1 MKQRII
7 SLFCLVLAAV
17 LLAPA
22 ALAGWQP
29 PEEASAPEA
38 AAVYLAELNTG
49 TVLYERNADEP
60 RAIASLTKMMTC
72 LLLAESGAD
81 LDEVFLVPQELAE
94 EFWHIRAEDG
104 AYINLQ
110 VGEETNLRDLMYCT
124 MLPSTNDT
132 ASTIAWRLAGSIEA
146 FVEQM
151 NRRAAQLGCE
161 NTRYSC
167 PHGLYDAGNWSTAR
181 DLARI
186 AAACMDNE
194 RMREVCTSYEWWL
207 PLNNVQT
214 VVRTPGAPEGM
225 YLRIGSS
232 IQMQTPDSPLYRPWA
247 RGVKTGFTDAAG
259 RCIVTTAETDTGRYL
274 LVLLGEPNRKAEDG
288 IQLLHHDAAALLD
301 WAVERFEVGQA
312 LTGEKA
318 LAQIPVRWCEETAL
332 LDAYPAG
339 SITALLCADTPAE
352 LTVELTCEELQ
363 APVAAGTQ
371 VGTVTVQRAGEVLG
385 TLPLEVRQELTRSDE
400 LYYRELLAPYRTHI
414 LAGLAAV
421 CLVLVLA
428 VFALVRRARRRTP
441 ARRR

>member
-1 MKQRII
+1 
-7 SLFCLVLAAV
+7 
-17 LLAPA
+17 
-22 ALAGWQP
+22 
-29 PEEASAPEA
+29 
-38 AAVYLAELNTG
+38 
-49 TVLYERNADEP
+49 
-60 RAIASLTKMMTC
+60 
-72 LLLAESGAD
+72 
-81 LDEVFLVPQELAE
+81 
-94 EFWHIRAEDG
+94 
-104 AYINLQ
+104 
-110 VGEETNLRDLMYCT
+110 
-124 MLPSTNDT
+124 
-132 ASTIAWRLAGSIEA
+132 
-146 FVEQM
+146 
-151 NRRAAQLGCE
+151 
-161 NTRYSC
+161 
-167 PHGLYDAGNWSTAR
+167 
-181 DLARI
+181 
-186 AAACMDNE
+186 
-194 RMREVCTSYEWWL
+194 MREVCTSYEWWL

-301 WAVERFEVGQA
+301 WAVELCEVGQA
-312 LTGEKA
+312 LTGEEA
-318 LAQIPVRWCEETAL
+318 LAQIPMRWCEETAL

-400 LYYRELLAPYRTHI
+400 LYYRELLAPYRTRI